1 MLKKIIIQTSFI
13 LAATI
18 LFSAC
23 GMMDDNPSG
32 NSSAEFIALSPEH
45 NADYVSV
52 DNSITITFAAPVD
65 PKVIEENFT
74 LICERDISDE
84 TCPEGNTMGH
94 SNMNKAMEDISTMEH
109 LSDVHNTQGSF
120 KWNSDN
126 TFCEFIP
133 NSKLLPNS
141 RYMIYIDS
149 EMTSHMRNIM
159 NENERRHGMNMQM
172 MDCDCMNASADKSRI
187 MTHFITSSD

>member
-1 MLKKIIIQTSFI
+1 MFKKILIQTSLI
-13 LAATI
+13 LASA
-18 LFSAC
+18 LFFAAC

-32 NSSAEFIALSPEH
+32 NSTAEFISLSPEH
-45 NADYVSV
+45 NADYVSI

-65 PKVIEENFT
+65 PKVVEENFT

-84 TCPEGNTMGH
+84 TCPDGNTMGH
-94 SNMNKAMEDISTMEH
+94 SNMNKAMADISTMEH
-109 LSDVHNTQGSF
+109 LAGVHNTQGSF

-133 NSKLLPNS
+133 NSKLKSNS

-149 EMTSHMRNIM
+149 EMTTHMRSIM
-159 NENERRHGMNMQM
+159 EENGRRGMNMKM
-172 MDCDCMNASADKSRI
+172 MDCDCKNASADKSRI